1 MKGVVALIVV
11 DNPSLKVFE
20 RFQKE
25 IEPIVGE
32 GNLSMNASETIA
44 KGKYA
49 RLLLMGMPTDRS
61 DLEGNECS
69 VNLSF
74 QTEAF
79 ADGIFAQNDAYDID
93 SAIHKCMVGMGF
105 RRTFGPEVLDNIDS
119 RIKRVVSRYGRVYTG
134 QLLGETTGA

>member
-1 MKGVVALIVV
+1 MIVV

-49 RLLLMGMPTDRS
+49 RLLLLGMPTDRS
-61 DLEGNECS
+61 DLEGDECS

-79 ADGIFAQNDAYDID
+79 ADGIFAQNDAYDR
-93 SAIHKCMVGMGF
+93 CMVGMGF
-105 RRTFGPEVLDNIDS
+105 RRTFGPETLDNIDS
-119 RIKRVVSRYGRVYTG
+119 RIKRVVSRYSRVYTG
-134 QLLGETTGA
+134 QLLGETTEA